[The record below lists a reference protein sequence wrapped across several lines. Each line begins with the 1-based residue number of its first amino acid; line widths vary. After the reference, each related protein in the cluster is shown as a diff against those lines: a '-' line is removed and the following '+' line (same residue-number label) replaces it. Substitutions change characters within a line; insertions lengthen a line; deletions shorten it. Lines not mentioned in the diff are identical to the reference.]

1 MGKGHQSGKV
11 IRRGVPRE
19 LMNEL
24 EHQTGF
30 GIFFIPSRS
39 KIYQLGFLEPTDEKK
54 VVANSNALEG

>member
-1 MGKGHQSGKV
+1 MK
-11 IRRGVPRE
+11 
-19 LMNEL
+19 EL

-30 GIFFIPSRS
+30 GIFFISSRS